1 MKRSKDFKRIAL
13 DALKGRWIMAVIAG
27 LIASILGA
35 AQSSS
40 VNINLNSGETET
52 TTGNLRMFMEQH
64 PIFAGAIVYVFIV
77 ALILGVLFFVLSSI
91 VSVGYSKYNLELVD
105 GQNEPG
111 IGVLFNY
118 ISYWKT
124 TAMANF
130 LRFLYTFLWML
141 LLVIPGIIA
150 AFNYA
155 MVPYVLAE
163 NPELTASE
171 ALARSKALMCGNR
184 WRLFCLG
191 FSFIGWGLLAG
202 LTLGIGNLFLV
213 PYQQAATAAFY
224 RDIST
229 TVNAEF

>member
-1 MKRSKDFKRIAL
+1 
-13 DALKGRWIMAVIAG
+13 MARMSPASVFCSITSLTG
-27 LIASILGA
+27 L
-35 AQSSS
+35 
-40 VNINLNSGETET
+40 
-52 TTGNLRMFMEQH
+52 
-64 PIFAGAIVYVFIV
+64 
-77 ALILGVLFFVLSSI
+77 
-91 VSVGYSKYNLELVD
+91 
-105 GQNEPG
+105 
-111 IGVLFNY
+111 
-118 ISYWKT
+118 
-124 TAMANF
+124 ANF
-130 LRFLYTFLWML
+130 LRGLYTFLWML

-171 ALARSKALMCGNR
+171 ALARSKALMRGNR